1 MPSYSSLSDPK
12 AYHVLAYGTLLGST
26 IFQTFIGGPV
36 AFKALP
42 RPSFSQLQTAIFPIF
57 FTMQSALPVALA
69 LTWPGVKLAET
80 ALGGVAVRKGAGLSG
95 LMQRE
100 NLWDALIPV
109 AVMFG
114 TSVLNL
120 AVFGPA
126 TTKVMKERKHQE
138 TRDGKRYYEAGPK
151 SPEMQ
156 KLNTRFATLHGIS
169 SLSNVLGLVAMIYYG
184 FTLAEQI

>member
-1 MPSYSSLSDPK
+1 
-12 AYHVLAYGTLLGST
+12 
-26 IFQTFIGGPV
+26 
-36 AFKALP
+36 
-42 RPSFSQLQTAIFPIF
+42 
-57 FTMQSALPVALA
+57 

-80 ALGGVAVRKGAGLSG
+80 ALGGVAVRKAAGFSG

-114 TSVLNL
+114 SSVLNL
-120 AVFGPA
+120 AIFGPA

-156 KLNTRFATLHGIS
+156 KLNTRFATLHGVS